1 MTLKLTQKPSFW
13 AVLDAALPLPP
24 SGQPPPPPYGTS
36 QRDLQADSSPWPPS
50 NRMISLYAA
59 GQTPAR
65 QGTAMVA
72 ATGMLCLQASGSD
85 SGNPWN

>member
-36 QRDLQADSSPWPPS
+36 QVSSPAHPCVPEGFVALSPKEGTKEHHIW
-50 NRMISLYAA
+50 AA
-59 GQTPAR
+59 HPH
-65 QGTAMVA
+65 
-72 ATGMLCLQASGSD
+72 
-85 SGNPWN
+85 